1 MGRNETSDF
10 WFDVQGKLFVF
21 VCWWFVVVCG
31 RLLVVCGSLWAFA
44 RGLLSF
50 VVVTCFSNYAL
61 KILELSLKVLG
72 SCFVFFR

>member
-1 MGRNETSDF
+1 MAICVRLL
-10 WFDVQGKLFVF
+10 V
-21 VCWWFVVVCG
+21 VCGSLWSFTGGLWSFVVVYG
-31 RLLVVCGSLWAFA
+31 RLLVVCGSLWPFA

-72 SCFVFFR
+72 SSFVFFR